1 MDAQTKTPIITA
13 INLQKVFGKKKVL
26 SGVTLDVYPG
36 ECLGIFGLR
45 GTGKT
50 TLLHMLAGLERCK
63 TGVIKVMGNDISKN
77 DTCKASV
84 GLVTQARS
92 LFQDLTAGENLD
104 FIASLKGAPPDRI
117 TPLIEKFDLQDHL
130 RDAVNS
136 LDAGVYQR
144 LALACALLNAPQLL
158 ILDEPIKDI
167 DLYSRNMIADALLEF
182 ISRGGACIHGFSNME
197 FAARMNKV
205 GWLENGELTVY
216 EPQEAVERWNSLIH
230 SYNNRNGEKDG

>member
-1 MDAQTKTPIITA
+1 MDTQAITPIITA
-13 INLQKVFGKKKVL
+13 INLQKVFGKKTVL

-50 TLLHMLAGLERCK
+50 TLLHMLAGLDGLK
-63 TGVIKVMGNDISKN
+63 TGVIKVMGTDISKS
-77 DTCKASV
+77 DSYKASI

-104 FIASLKGAPPDRI
+104 FIASLKGAPSDRI
-117 TPLIEKFDLQDHL
+117 KPLIEKFELQDNL
-130 RDAVNS
+130 QQAVNS

-144 LALACALLNAPQLL
+144 LALACALLSAPQLL

-167 DLYSRNMIADALLEF
+167 DLYSRNMIADVLLEF
-182 ISRGGACIHGFSNME
+182 IARGGACVHGFSNME
-197 FAARMNKV
+197 FAAQMNKV

-216 EPQEAVERWNSLIH
+216 EPQEAVERWDGLIH
-230 SYNNRNGEKDG
+230 SYNNRNGEKDA